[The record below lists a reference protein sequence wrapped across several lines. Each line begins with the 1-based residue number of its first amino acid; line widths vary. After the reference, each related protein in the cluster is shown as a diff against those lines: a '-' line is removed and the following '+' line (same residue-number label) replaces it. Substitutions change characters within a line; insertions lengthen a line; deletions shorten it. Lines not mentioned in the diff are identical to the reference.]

1 MDRRILLGAAFVFC
15 AAGVYGL
22 LTRAEKEVAPVAE
35 PLPEVVMTE
44 VWVAKQPVKR
54 GEKINPVR
62 LQAQRVALEVAQ
74 EAGVVSEKRF
84 AIQEGAVAGMDFAV
98 GTIIAEN
105 QLLVPGQPEYL
116 ELLLGADKVP
126 YPISFES
133 NDVIITMISPGDYV
147 DVMLIASMD
156 QNLAAR
162 KTLNSGSFEGLSV
175 TPLLKKRRVLEI
187 KEPDSGNSTVVIS
200 LEKKDIS
207 RMMIAR
213 RIGLLDVYK
222 SGQSPLSEAHV
233 SDVLKDYTRVTE
245 LRGDQ
250 LKGAERAAF

>member
-1 MDRRILLGAAFVFC
+1 MDRRILLGAAFIFC

-22 LTRAEKEVAPVAE
+22 LTNTGKVVEPVAE
-35 PLPEVVMTE
+35 PLPEVTMTE
-44 VWVAKQPVKR
+44 VWIVKQPVKR
-54 GEKINPVR
+54 GEKMNPVR
-62 LQAQRVALEVAQ
+62 LQAQRVAPEVAQ
-74 EAGVVSEKRF
+74 KAGVLSEKRF
-84 AIQEGAVAGMDFAV
+84 AIQEGAVAGMDFAA
-98 GTIIAEN
+98 GAIIAEN
-105 QLLVPGQPEYL
+105 QLLSPGQPEYL
-116 ELLLGADKVP
+116 ELLLGPDKVP

-133 NDVIITMISPGDYV
+133 NDAMITMISAGDYV
-147 DVMLIASMD
+147 DVMLIASVD

-162 KTLNSGSFEGLSV
+162 KTLNSFEGLSV

-187 KEPDSGNSTVVIS
+187 KEADSGNSTVVIS

-233 SDVLKDYTRVTE
+233 SDVLKDYTSVTE

-250 LKGAERAAF
+250 LRGAERAAF